1 MERLKRSLSFR
12 KKKDRV
18 PECSKP
24 HQWQED
30 ERKVREGTCSFQVRY
45 LGCIEVFESR
55 GIQVCEEAVKALK
68 ACTLVRLGKSLVV
81 GDFLRIGQVDSVD
94 NPVFLCL
101 VSSQLQYS
109 LSVCPGTNA
118 NMTKFRKN
126 RSLWS
131 RMSLRRKA
139 KDTKAKD
146 QRAQPEEQSKS
157 KYQRA
162 ILYVSGDALRVVDE
176 ISKGLVVDQTIEKV
190 SFCAPDRNHEKGL
203 CVHLSRRHDT
213 PLDLPRLPCPQGV

>member
-68 ACTLVRLGKSLVV
+68 A
-81 GDFLRIGQVDSVD
+81 
-94 NPVFLCL
+94 
-101 VSSQLQYS
+101 
-109 LSVCPGTNA
+109 
-118 NMTKFRKN
+118 RKN

-139 KDTKAKD
+139 KD
-146 QRAQPEEQSKS
+146 SKV
-157 KYQRA
+157 Q
-162 ILYVSGDALRVVDE
+162 
-176 ISKGLVVDQTIEKV
+176 
-190 SFCAPDRNHEKGL
+190 
-203 CVHLSRRHDT
+203 
-213 PLDLPRLPCPQGV
+213 